1 MINFNDIINRLQ
13 QINND
18 LSVNFRLY
26 GTKNIEDVLNICFGT
41 EYIKENIVVENKA
54 LYEVLKKYVHP
65 ISYKILDWKEKNKEG
80 KKRKN

>member
-26 GTKNIEDVLNICFGT
+26 GTKYIEDVLNICFGT
-41 EYIKENIVVENKA
+41 EYIKDNITEENKS
-54 LYEVLKKYVHP
+54 LYEVIKKYVHP
-65 ISYKILDWKEKNKEG
+65 IIIFNPCAYSKN
-80 KKRKN
+80 